1 MRSAYSKLLS
11 SFTSVLASC
20 TFFLII
26 AGGLVTSTDSGLSVP
41 DWPLSYGKLMPPMVG
56 GIFYEHGHRMV
67 ASFVGFLTVI
77 LVFLIF
83 RKEKRSWLRKLTLVA
98 LLAVVLQGILG
109 GLTVLFLLPTWISV
123 SHATLAQTFFC
134 ITSAVALFQS
144 SWWQATE
151 LPILPQMSGNSLF
164 KFGLFT
170 IGAVYL
176 QLIFGALMRHSG
188 AGLAVPDFPL
198 AYGQLLPSLS
208 QDSLGQ
214 YNIEL
219 ILRNIRLAADGPITA
234 SQITI
239 HLTHRYWA
247 IITGLMVLTY
257 AFRVYRLSDTIPSL
271 RIGALVLTLLIPLQI
286 TLGAFT
292 VLSRKAVD
300 ITTIHVATGAFLL
313 MSTVL
318 TTLMIYR
325 VLPHTARA
333 QQPDPD
339 FSLKEVAT

>member
-1 MRSAYSKLLS
+1 MRSPYSKLLS
-11 SFTSVLASC
+11 VFTFVLALC

-56 GIFYEHGHRMV
+56 GIFYEHGHRMI

-83 RKEKRSWLRKLTLVA
+83 RKEKRPWLRKLALLA
-98 LLAVVLQGILG
+98 LLAVMLQGLLG
-109 GLTVLFLLPTWISV
+109 GMTVLFLLPTWISV

-134 ITSAVALFQS
+134 IVSAVALFQS
-144 SWWQATE
+144 PWWQEAE
-151 LPILPQMSGNSLF
+151 LPVLPQVSGNSLL

-198 AYGQLLPSLS
+198 AYGQLVPSLS
-208 QDSLGQ
+208 QESLGQ
-214 YNIEL
+214 YNVEL
-219 ILRNIRLAADGPITA
+219 IMRNIRLAADGPITA

-239 HLTHRYWA
+239 HLIHRYWA
-247 IITGLMVLTY
+247 IVTGLMVLTF
-257 AFRVYRLSDTIPSL
+257 AFRVYRHSDVILAL
-271 RIGALVLTLLIPLQI
+271 RVAAIVLIILIPLQI

-300 ITTIHVATGAFLL
+300 ITTIHVATGALL
-313 MSTVL
+313 LVSTVL

-325 VLPHTARA
+325 VIPHTASA
-333 QQPDPD
+333 EQPDPA
-339 FSLKEVAT
+339 FNLKGVIT

>member
-1 MRSAYSKLLS
+1 
-11 SFTSVLASC
+11 
-20 TFFLII
+20 
-26 AGGLVTSTDSGLSVP
+26 
-41 DWPLSYGKLMPPMVG
+41 MVG

-83 RKEKRSWLRKLTLVA
+83 RKERRSWLRKLSLLA
-98 LLAVVLQGILG
+98 LLAVVLQGLLG
-109 GLTVLFLLPTWISV
+109 GMTVIFLLPTWISV
-123 SHATLAQTFFC
+123 THATLAQTFFC
-134 ITSAVALFQS
+134 IVSAIALFQS
-144 SWWQATE
+144 SWWQESE
-151 LPILPQMSGNSLF
+151 LPVLPQVSGNSLF
-164 KFGLFT
+164 KFGLLT
-170 IGAVYL
+170 IGAVYI

-198 AYGQLLPSLS
+198 AYGQLLPSLT
-208 QDSLGQ
+208 QESLGQ

-239 HLTHRYWA
+239 HLIHRYWA

-257 AFRVYRLSDTIPSL
+257 AFRVYRHCGSILAL
-271 RIGALVLTLLIPLQI
+271 RMGALVLTILIPLQI

-300 ITTIHVATGAFLL
+300 ITTIHVATGALL
-313 MSTVL
+313 LVSTVL
-318 TTLMIYR
+318 TTIMIYR
-325 VLPHTARA
+325 VIPHTASA
-333 QQPDPD
+333 QQLDPA
-339 FSLKEVAT
+339 FNLKGATT